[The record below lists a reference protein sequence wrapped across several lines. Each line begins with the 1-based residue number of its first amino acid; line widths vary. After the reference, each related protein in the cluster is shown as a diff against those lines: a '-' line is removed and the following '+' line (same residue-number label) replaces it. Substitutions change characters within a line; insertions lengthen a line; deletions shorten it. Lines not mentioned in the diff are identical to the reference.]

1 MKCPY
6 CQNECEEGIAESTD
20 LNFMSKWK
28 INVLWY
34 PSQEEGKL
42 LKKDLHSM
50 PRKTKAYYCHQSARY
65 LRNMMFIR
73 MEKQKAH
80 KIHGE

>member
-6 CQNECEEGIAESTD
+6 CQNECVEGIAESTD

-50 PRKTKAYYCHQSARY
+50 PRKTKAYYCHQCRKVFAEY
-65 LRNMMFIR
+65 DVYP
-73 MEKQKAH
+73 
-80 KIHGE
+80 HGKTENS